1 MHYYNT
7 KHSTLECYNY
17 FMKLKEPVS
26 AALHLLGVILSIL
39 ALIVLLLNGLDSVW
53 KIISFSIYGST
64 LILLYTF
71 SIIYH
76 SVPQSWGGKNQIFR
90 KLDHL
95 SIYLLIAGTYT
106 PFCLV
111 TMRGPWGWSLFGII
125 WGLAIAGIL
134 IQSVYINVD
143 RRFTTL
149 IYIAMG
155 WMVLIAFKPLLAALD
170 PNGIWLLALGGV
182 TYSLGGIVY
191 ALRKPNLFKSYG
203 FHELWHTFVL
213 LGAFLH
219 FLAVYYYVART

>member
-1 MHYYNT
+1 
-7 KHSTLECYNY
+7 
-17 FMKLKEPVS
+17 MKLKEPVS
-26 AALHLLGVILSIL
+26 ACLHFLGVILSII
-39 ALIVLLLNGLDSVW
+39 ALVVLLLNGQGSVW
-53 KIISFSIYGST
+53 KTVAFSIYGAS

-76 SVPQSWGGKNQIFR
+76 SVPQSWGGENQIFR

-111 TMRGPWGWSLFGII
+111 TMRGPWGWSLFGVI
-125 WGLAIAGIL
+125 WGLALAGIL

-155 WMVLIAFKPLLAALD
+155 WMVVIAVKPLLETLNI
-170 PNGIWLLALGGV
+170 NGIRLLVAGGV
-182 TYSLGGIVY
+182 VYSLGGVVY
-191 ALRKPNLFKSYG
+191 ALRKPNLFRYFG

-213 LGAFLH
+213 LGSFLH
-219 FLAVYYYVART
+219 FLAIYYYVAGA